1 MDTNGNETM
10 IQEQPLDRY
19 MEEAYRRYAVLTILD
34 RALPDVRDGMK
45 PVQRRI
51 LYAMGDMNLNSN
63 SPHKKSARVVGEVL
77 GKYHPHGDQS
87 VYDAMVRMA
96 QDFTMRSPL
105 IDGQGNYG
113 SIDGDSQAAMRYTEA
128 RLAALGEAMLEDL
141 DKDTVDWRPN
151 FDGSLREPTVLP
163 TRFPNMLV
171 NGATGI
177 AVGMSTNILPHNL
190 GEVCDAVVFLAKN
203 WPRRKKVKVAELMK
217 FIPGPDLPTGGLLY
231 RYRVSDEKKQD
242 MIQKAYES
250 GNSTLV
256 CQAKADIQ
264 DIGGGK
270 SEIIVTELP
279 FQVQKTTILERIAA
293 SRERFEGITDVRDE
307 SDFNGM
313 RVVFEVARGKDP
325 EEVLG
330 KLLSYTSM
338 RVSLSYNA
346 LALVVDEDGK
356 ASPRNLTLRDML
368 EEFVVHRLHVITRR
382 SKFELDR
389 AEARLH
395 ILEGLLKALA
405 KIDAVIDTIRKSEN
419 TDTARANLMK
429 RFKLDEIQAQAIL
442 DMPLRR
448 LAALERQKLEDE
460 RKELT
465 ARVKD
470 LKEILA
476 SEERRLS
483 VIVDETLDIK
493 ARFADPRRTVIVD
506 AEEGHAARVTVA
518 DLVVPTE
525 TQLVLITQAG
535 IQRVNAKGYRDTTA
549 TRNKPSGRAVEFPVA
564 RVTVEPEESVA
575 LITNKG
581 RLWKGNAGRIRLQIA
596 FNEFGLGK
604 DEQVIAAGVVKP
616 GQKVVMLTRSGSVKR
631 MNVEDLNGR
640 TEGNFAQVIGLEG
653 DNDEVV
659 LAAVASDEAH
669 VFVATAGSEKT
680 TPRALRFEA
689 KSVNPQVSPTAKGV
703 AAIKMLDDP
712 IIGGAIVEPGA
723 VKKGFALLVTDKG
736 HIKRISL
743 DEFPVQGRGGQG
755 VQTWK
760 ITKTSGAISGVAIAP
775 AETGD
780 ADIFSARGRR
790 LRVGVKDIPVVTR
803 AAKGVSLT
811 DVIKSSELFGSE
823 PVAGIVTDTALE
835 ESTTKETKSTKKK
848 DV

>member
-1 MDTNGNETM
+1 MDTNGNELMT
-10 IQEQPLDRY
+10 QEQPLDRY

-51 LYAMGDMNLNSN
+51 LYAMGDMNLNSR

-128 RLAALGEAMLEDL
+128 RLAALGEAMLDDL
-141 DKDTVDWRPN
+141 EKDTVDWRPN

-163 TRFPNMLV
+163 TRFPNLLV
-171 NGATGI
+171 NGAAGI

-190 GEVCDAVVFLAKN
+190 GEVCDAVAFMTKN
-203 WPRRKKVKVAELMK
+203 WARRSKVKTEELMK

-231 RYRVSDEKKQD
+231 RYRVAEDKKQD
-242 MIQKAYES
+242 MINKAYES

-270 SEIIVTELP
+270 AEIIITELP

-293 SRERFEGITDVRDE
+293 SRERFNGITDVRDE

-313 RVVFEVARGKDP
+313 RVVFEVARGADP

-330 KLLSYTSM
+330 RLLSYTAM

-368 EEFVVHRLHVITRR
+368 EEFVCHRLQVIIRR
-382 SKFELDR
+382 SRYELDR

-395 ILEGLLKALA
+395 ILEGLLKALS
-405 KIDAVIDTIRKSEN
+405 KIDAVIDTIRKSET
-419 TDTARANLMK
+419 TDAARTNLMT
-429 RFKLDEIQAQAIL
+429 RFKLSEIQAQAIL

-448 LAALERQKLEDE
+448 LAALERKKLEDE
-460 RKELT
+460 RKELVD
-465 ARVKD
+465 RVKS

-476 SEERRLS
+476 SEERRLA
-483 VIVDETLDIK
+483 VIADETLDIK
-493 ARFADPRRTVIVD
+493 ARFADPRRTMIVD
-506 AEEGHAARVTVA
+506 AEEGHQARVTVA
-518 DLVVPTE
+518 DMLVPTE
-525 TQLVLITQAG
+525 SQLMMISSSGL
-535 IQRVNAKGYRDTTA
+535 QRVNAKGYRDTTA
-549 TRNKPSGRAVEFPVA
+549 TRNKPSARAVDFPLMRLV
-564 RVTVEPEESVA
+564 VEPEESVA
-575 LITNKG
+575 LISNKG
-581 RLWKGNAGRIRLQIA
+581 RLWKGNAGRTRLQA
-596 FNEFGLGK
+596 SFSELGLGK
-604 DEQVIAAGVVKP
+604 DERVVGLGVVKP
-616 GQKVVMLTRSGSVKR
+616 GQKLVLVTRSGNIKR
-631 MNVEDLNGR
+631 TNTEDLNGR
-640 TEGNFAQVIGLEG
+640 TEGNWAQVIGLEN
-653 DNDEVV
+653 DNDEVI
-659 LAAVASDEAH
+659 LGGIASEDAQ
-669 VFVATAGSEKT
+669 VIIVTAGSEQT

-689 KSVNPQVSPTAKGV
+689 RTVNPQVSPSSKGV
-703 AAIKMLDDP
+703 AAIKMIDDP
-712 IIGGAIVEPGA
+712 IVGGAIIEPAA

-736 HIKRISL
+736 NIKRIAL

-760 ITKTSGAISGVAIAP
+760 LTKTSGLISGFAVSL

-780 ADIFSARGRR
+780 ADVFTARGRR
-790 LRVGVKDIPVVTR
+790 LRLAIKEIPLVTR
-803 AAKGVSLT
+803 AAKGILLT
-811 DVIKSSELFGSE
+811 DVIKSSELFGTE
-823 PVAGIVTDTALE
+823 PVSGIVTG
-835 ESTTKETKSTKKK
+835 
-848 DV
+848 